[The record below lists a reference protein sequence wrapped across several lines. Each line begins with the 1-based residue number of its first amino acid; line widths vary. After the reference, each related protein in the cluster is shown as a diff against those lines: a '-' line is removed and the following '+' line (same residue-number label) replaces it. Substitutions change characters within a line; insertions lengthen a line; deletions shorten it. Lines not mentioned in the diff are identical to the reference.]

1 MSLSISS
8 LLSRLDSLTE
18 GDEIDLF
25 AREVPARGLLAYP
38 ALAEHLAPAE
48 YAAWSAANLDDAAA
62 ADSTSD
68 PYPYDR
74 EAHAARCREAGAAL
88 DAALRASPALGSTIR
103 KAVRVRCQKTG
114 SDLAPAMA
122 LLTSEGL

>member
-8 LLSRLDSLTE
+8 LLSRLGSLTE

-38 ALAEHLAPAE
+38 ALAELLAPAE
-48 YAAWSAANLDDAAA
+48 YAAWSAANLEDAAA
-62 ADSTSD
+62 ADSVEV
-68 PYPYDR
+68 YPYDR

-114 SDLAPAMA
+114 ADLAPAMA